1 MTWEQRKQ
9 YVVSNVL
16 WCEKKKQIK
25 NTVNSRMT
33 DSKQYFLSTSIGRI
47 QVCMQ
52 TFLKTLG

>member
-1 MTWEQRKQ
+1 MLYLTFYGAK
-9 YVVSNVL
+9 
-16 WCEKKKQIK
+16 KKKQIK